1 MYIIRYN
8 AFFAMYIME
17 YLKCT
22 LNVHYEVPL
31 DDLLNA
37 HHIFFDV
44 CLMHITRY
52 VKGTFN
58 ALTNVLL
65 MHIIKYF
72 VFFAKY
78 IMKYV
83 QSTFGALQ
91 MYISCPFKSAL
102 NAHYKVLHEVC

>member
-58 ALTNVLL
+58 ALTNVLS

-72 VFFAKY
+72 FF
-78 IMKYV
+78 
-83 QSTFGALQ
+83 FR
-91 MYISCPFKSAL
+91 
-102 NAHYKVLHEVC
+102 KVHHEVCSKHIGGTSNVHLMPF

>member
-1 MYIIRYN
+1 MYIIKYI

-22 LNVHYEVPL
+22 LNVRYEVHL
-31 DDLLNA
+31 YDLLNA
-37 HHIFFDV
+37 HPINFDV

-52 VKGTFN
+52 FQYTFN
-58 ALTNVLL
+58 ALTNVHL

-83 QSTFGALQ
+83 
-91 MYISCPFKSAL
+91 
-102 NAHYKVLHEVC
+102 